1 MQEEATCNDNA
12 MVFECN
18 YLHHTS
24 ELALETNLGKLCGGR
39 ASHVPGRVAESC
51 CFCPLATVR
60 PLTLKQVQLM
70 ALSGAWRQAGLLHHF
85 TFRATFP
92 SQVWLGSSQTGSS
105 NPFLSHLMKPACVKQ
120 AAASYPGPTSGLTLW
135 QICTWPQSHQVSPFC
150 LDLIYLKEKNNNN

>member
-1 MQEEATCNDNA
+1 MTTPWFSNATIYTIHQNWHWKPTWGSSVGEEPATCQ
-12 MVFECN
+12 
-18 YLHHTS
+18 
-24 ELALETNLGKLCGGR
+24 
-39 ASHVPGRVAESC
+39 AESC

-120 AAASYPGPTSGLTLW
+120 AAASYLGPTSGLTLW

-150 LDLIYLKEKNNNN
+150 LDLIYLKEKNNSN